1 MSSATDTSTD
11 QATTP
16 AGGSFNGVEVHTG
29 PGGGL
34 ASRPPVSGATTHYHA
49 ARLPELGDVVLA
61 VARRFD
67 ESTGAS
73 VGIELRAFAASAPAR
88 GALAA
93 MAADEFLRSPGAI
106 AFASLRLA
114 DHGDAADERRPA
126 TLSRCTVSDAAPTA
140 EAARGIA
147 DWLRSTW
154 ETELA
159 FGSWPAVRGT
169 VDAFGDGQGGSSAD
183 WAPQWLRDS
192 EHHVG
197 DERPARFLKVLDA
210 AWLQATDT
218 ADADA

>member
-1 MSSATDTSTD
+1 M
-11 QATTP
+11 
-16 AGGSFNGVEVHTG
+16 
-29 PGGGL
+29 
-34 ASRPPVSGATTHYHA
+34 TTHYHA
-49 ARLPELGDVVLA
+49 AKLPELGDVVLA

-67 ESTGAS
+67 QATGAA
-73 VGIELRAFAASAPAR
+73 VGIELRAFAASAPGR
-88 GALAA
+88 GTLATLA
-93 MAADEFLRSPGAI
+93 PDEFLRAPGAI

-126 TLSRCTVSDAAPTA
+126 TLARCTVSDAAPTA

-169 VDAFGDGQGGSSAD
+169 VDAFGDGQGGATAD
-183 WAPQWLRDS
+183 WAEQWLRDA

-197 DERPARFLKVLDA
+197 SEHPARFLKVLDA
-210 AWLQATDT
+210 AWLEPSRT
-218 ADADA
+218 ADANA